1 MCCSKAIRKE
11 AVNELT
17 SSVGSKQEEASIL
30 KLSNLQQ
37 KNAIMTDSRQEYQ
50 VLSHRTNIE
59 NA

>member
-11 AVNELT
+11 TMNELT